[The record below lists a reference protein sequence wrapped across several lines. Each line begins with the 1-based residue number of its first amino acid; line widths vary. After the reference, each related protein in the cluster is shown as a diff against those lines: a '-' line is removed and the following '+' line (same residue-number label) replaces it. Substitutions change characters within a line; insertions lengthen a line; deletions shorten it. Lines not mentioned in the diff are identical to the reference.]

1 MISFHFVLS
10 YFLSRYLPFSQMIIL
25 SERLIYHCCLM
36 ECQGYSSS
44 RLSVCVSVCVCV
56 CVHTRVVCVCVCVCV
71 CICVYICVCLYVP
84 HPPHPHSSPRL
95 LPSPLL
101 HLIALCHTTE
111 GEPTIG
117 LWRDLFIMS

>member
-44 RLSVCVSVCVCV
+44 RLSCLCVGVCLRVVVCGSLCVCVCGCVCVCVCVCVSVCVCV
-56 CVHTRVVCVCVCVCV
+56 CVCVWVCVCVCVCV
-71 CICVYICVCLYVP
+71 CVQRTHI
-84 HPPHPHSSPRL
+84 
-95 LPSPLL
+95 
-101 HLIALCHTTE
+101 
-111 GEPTIG
+111 
-117 LWRDLFIMS
+117 